1 MLINLIP
8 NEEYKINKEVIIDC
22 KENTLNIIDISPVK
36 VEGLVYISHTTIEY
50 DLMIETVVIIEDS
63 NNHCTKKI
71 ELSFKI
77 QESDEISQENLH
89 INEKT
94 LDLNA
99 KIWENIVVE
108 IFGESFDY
116 EVNLTSGEGWTLYQ
130 EEQDNNEIDE
140 RLKPLLELLNSNE
153 EV

>member
-8 NEEYKINKEVIIDC
+8 NEEYKINKELTIDC
-22 KENTLNIIDISPVK
+22 KDNTMNIVAISPVK
-36 VEGLVYISHTTIEY
+36 VEGIVYISHTAIEY
-50 DLMIETVVIIEDS
+50 DLKVETEVELDDY

-71 ELSFKI
+71 PLAFKI
-77 QESDEISQENLH
+77 EESDEISEENLH
-89 INEKT
+89 ISEKT

-116 EVNLTSGEGWTLYQ
+116 EVNLTSGDGWALYQ
-130 EEQDNNEIDE
+130 EEQDNDEIDE
-140 RLKPLLELLNSNE
+140 RLKPLLELLNTNE